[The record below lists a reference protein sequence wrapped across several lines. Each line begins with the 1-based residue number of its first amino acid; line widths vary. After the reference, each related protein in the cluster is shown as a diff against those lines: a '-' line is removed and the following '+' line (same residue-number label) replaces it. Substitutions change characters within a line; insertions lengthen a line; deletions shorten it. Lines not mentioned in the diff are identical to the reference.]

1 MEKCE
6 ISKIVAFRKKGEG
19 GSPKRGSDRRNL
31 LTLCQR
37 SISFPFGKY
46 LQVNC
51 AHWNDNYRRLIYLAI
66 IYQAEWQASR
76 MCRQCKAGQHKFV
89 ITTAHDHYFAL
100 SLLQQTLAWSH
111 CEVNGPIRLRLNG
124 SEQQSLNILT
134 MRIFAIK
141 GWLISKSSNFKSNL
155 PFFVRSVQLPASCRN
170 KPCCGSWCT
179 GYFSWQLQPYRC
191 VSVLHDVGVTKYSKL
206 YFAMT
211 LKRTRFLFFWP
222 RNFSIFLLEEIASKM
237 YIHL

>member
-1 MEKCE
+1 MRTKMEKCE

-19 GSPKRGSDRRNL
+19 GSPKRGSDKRNL

-37 SISFPFGKY
+37 GISFQSGKY

-66 IYQAEWQASR
+66 IYQAEWQATR

-100 SLLQQTLAWSH
+100 SPLKEHTLAWSH
-111 CEVNGPIRLRLNG
+111 CGVNGPIRLRLNG

-141 GWLISKSSNFKSNL
+141 GWLISKSSNRYSNFKSNL
-155 PFFVRSVQLPASCRN
+155 LFSSVASNCRRVVAINHAVAPGALATFFGNSSLIGAFLSSTMSV
-170 KPCCGSWCT
+170 
-179 GYFSWQLQPYRC
+179 
-191 VSVLHDVGVTKYSKL
+191 
-206 YFAMT
+206 
-211 LKRTRFLFFWP
+211 
-222 RNFSIFLLEEIASKM
+222 
-237 YIHL
+237 